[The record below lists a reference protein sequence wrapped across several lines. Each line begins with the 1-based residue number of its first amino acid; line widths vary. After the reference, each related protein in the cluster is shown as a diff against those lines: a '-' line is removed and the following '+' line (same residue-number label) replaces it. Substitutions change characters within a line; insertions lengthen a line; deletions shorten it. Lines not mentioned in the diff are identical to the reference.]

1 MQQAS
6 PPPKNT
12 KLIFQGGTMA
22 NILYIFG
29 LLGRLVMM
37 FSVLI
42 NIHVVYLIARSPGV
56 VSWTDYLLDGHGSR
70 LIDVLFVLAF
80 TEVVSCVLIIVVGYY
95 QRLWGLRRNTMVQWY
110 FIFTVLVTMIIL
122 NYLSCSQV
130 ASAY

>member
-1 MQQAS
+1 
-6 PPPKNT
+6 
-12 KLIFQGGTMA
+12 MA